1 MRALAETLRRWR
13 RGRISLRVRINGAFT
28 LVVIGGTVVS
38 TLIGSRIITNALLS
52 DARSRAVHG
61 LDAALAMYAE
71 DVAATTAS
79 VTRAAD
85 APSLREAIAGKQD
98 VPHALRT
105 LARELRLDFLAMA
118 PLRTPNTPVAACFS
132 TPSLRALVDGAA
144 AGRSG
149 GAAEVLSEECLSAV
163 DTGMPERAR
172 VDRVT
177 SALALVSAAP
187 VSLAGRP
194 NGTLVG
200 GVLLNRR
207 TEIVARVKRM
217 VYGDARYNDRDVGSA
232 SIFLGDVRVAT
243 SANLPA
249 EAIGTRA
256 TPDVVASV
264 LEGGGR
270 WQGRTRMADEWRI
283 GAYGP
288 LRNHSGRVVGM
299 LFVGMLEAP
308 ILAVRTD
315 VMLTFLAVCALG
327 LVIVFAL
334 TYLITRRTIAPLEEM
349 VSATRKIAAGDMA
362 VRVSVAADDEIGVL
376 AGSFN
381 EMLSSLE
388 GTKRELEQWGHTL
401 EDKVRERTNQLVT
414 VQAQMARSE
423 KLASIGRLAAGVAHS
438 LNNPLGGILSLSMLA
453 AEGCSDS
460 RLRGDLDTIA
470 KQALR
475 CREIVKGL
483 LDFSRQSDARV
494 TRTDVNAII
503 DSAVLLLQ
511 RQAVF
516 HNITIERRFDR
527 TAPSVLIDSGQLQE
541 ALTNLLVNAVDAMED
556 GGTVTVE
563 TAARADAGDVLIHVA
578 DTGCGIPERNLPYLF
593 EPFFTTKRVGKGT
606 GLGLAIVHGIVT
618 GAGGTIEVATGP
630 PGTRFTIHLPVAPAD
645 GSMQPDVTFELAGA
659 GTELDA
665 PTRASRSSGNSP
677 RPDGVRC

>member
-1 MRALAETLRRWR
+1 MKGALLDTLRRWR

-38 TLIGSRIITNALLS
+38 TLIGSRIITNALLA

-61 LDAALAMYAE
+61 LDAALAMYSE
-71 DVAATTAS
+71 DMAVATAS

-85 APSLREAIAGKQD
+85 APSLHEAIGTNGNIST
-98 VPHALRT
+98 VLRT
-105 LARELRLDFLAMA
+105 LARDSRLDFLAF
-118 PLRTPNTPVAACFS
+118 TPARNADTTAAACLS
-132 TPSLRALVDGAA
+132 SPSLRALVDAA
-144 AGRSG
+144 ADGRSA
-149 GAAEVLSEECLSAV
+149 GAAEVLSEECLSAL
-163 DTGMPERAR
+163 DPGMPARAR
-172 VDRVT
+172 VDHVT

-187 VSLAGRP
+187 VSLQERP
-194 NGTLVG
+194 AGTLVG

-207 TEIVARVKRM
+207 TDIVSRVKRM
-217 VYGDARYNDRDVGSA
+217 VYGDARYDDRDVGSA

-243 SANLPA
+243 SASLSA

-256 TPDVVASV
+256 APDVVASV
-264 LEGGGR
+264 LKDGGR
-270 WQGRTRMADEWRI
+270 WEGRTRMAEDWRI

-288 LRNHSGRVVGM
+288 LRNHSGHVVGM
-299 LFVGMLEAP
+299 LFVGTLEAP

-362 VRVSVAADDEIGVL
+362 VRVSVASDDEIGVL

-381 EMLSSLE
+381 DMLSSLE

-438 LNNPLGGILSLSMLA
+438 INNPLGGILSLSMLA

-483 LDFSRQSDARV
+483 LDFSRQSDVRV

-516 HNITIERRFDR
+516 HNITIDRRFDP

-541 ALTNLLVNAVDAMED
+541 AMTNLLVNAVDAMED
-556 GGTVTVE
+556 GGTVTVA
-563 TAARADAGDVLIHVA
+563 TARRADAGDVLIHVA
-578 DTGCGIPERNLPYLF
+578 DTGCGIPEQNLPYLF

-618 GAGGTIEVATGP
+618 GAGGTIEVTTGSN
-630 PGTRFTIHLPVAPAD
+630 GTRFTIRLPLAPASSD
-645 GSMQPDVTFELAGA
+645 AQPDVTFELAGA
-659 GTELDA
+659 
-665 PTRASRSSGNSP
+665 
-677 RPDGVRC
+677 RPGEPAVGR